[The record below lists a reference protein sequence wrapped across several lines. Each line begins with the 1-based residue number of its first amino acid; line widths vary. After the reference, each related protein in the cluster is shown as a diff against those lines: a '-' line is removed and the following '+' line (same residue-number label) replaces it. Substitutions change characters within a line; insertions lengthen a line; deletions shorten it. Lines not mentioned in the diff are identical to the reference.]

1 MLVGGLLLVWIAYKL
16 LAEKKDHANI
26 AVYGNLAAA
35 VRTII
40 IADGV
45 MGIDNVLGVAGA
57 AQGSVVLI
65 IFGFIISVPIIIW
78 GSALFIK
85 TVDRY
90 PVIIYIGGAVLA
102 WTAGKMITEDPL
114 VHTYFASFPVLKW
127 LVIGATIIGVMVASL
142 IKRPAKN
149 RQSHP

>member
-114 VHTYFASFPVLKW
+114 VHTYFASFPVLK
-127 LVIGATIIGVMVASL
+127 
-142 IKRPAKN
+142 
-149 RQSHP
+149 